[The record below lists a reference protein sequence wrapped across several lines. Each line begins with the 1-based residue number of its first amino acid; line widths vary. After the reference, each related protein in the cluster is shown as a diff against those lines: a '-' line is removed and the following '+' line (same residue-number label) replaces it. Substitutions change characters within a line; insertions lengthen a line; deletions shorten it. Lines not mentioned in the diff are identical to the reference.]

1 MDRFASL
8 RDATLAAIVESPGTT
23 SHDLRQQLVKGDAPP
38 ELSALVEKI
47 RTRAYTVSDED
58 LAALKKVYSDDQ
70 LFEIIVATAFGSARD
85 RLTAAHKAVEN
96 A

>member
-1 MDRFASL
+1 MDRFAPL
-8 RDATLAAIVESPGTT
+8 RDTTRAAILESQGTT
-23 SHDLRQQLVKGDAPP
+23 SHDLRRQVVKGDAPP

-58 LAALKKVYSDDQ
+58 LLALKKVYSDDQ
-70 LFEIIVATAFGSARD
+70 LFEIIVATAFGSALD
-85 RLTAAHKAVEN
+85 RLNAAHRALEN